1 MDMDMGMDMDMDMD
15 MGMGTAVQAITITT
29 TTTNLADITPIPFSP
44 KHMHGLPILQRP
56 NLTPAEKLYWEN
68 YNTTTFF
75 TTDLGKPKALQ
86 CHVSTLML
94 CLLLIYPICLV
105 YNNKH
110 TLKYHFA
117 FLTLNQILFIISFL
131 SLSVYVS
138 TFPNSDVWY
147 PHNIYFKVF
156 TMLFICVTVHYIFS
170 LILTRSNPVISNFK
184 NEYIALDDLHLDT
197 TTTTTTPTTHNN
209 SNSNNNN
216 DHNNDSFLDHD
227 METIT
232 PPSNDTAD
240 LRHGTGSKFPQT
252 GFEYSNSSTG
262 IKIMYYIVNFLNL
275 LLLLFM
281 AVDFCIGLAIGNLFG
296 KEKRIFNLL
305 AHWIKGGVFVVL
317 GVISLGRYCG
327 IGKEYGW
334 AWNPIIFTK
343 KQLDYGGFISKICS
357 ARGTITME
365 GVESGLILF
374 YGCTNVFLE
383 HLAGAGGPWTAK
395 DLQHVSIA
403 FMYIGTGLCG
413 VLIEIQLNKWRFAKC
428 KELFKDQIMEEEEN
442 EIVAANPG
450 YSPNPFPT
458 LTIFWTGILMS
469 QHAQASELSTK
480 VHVQWGLL
488 LSYGSFFRLL
498 TYLMFYLKPT
508 KYQKPTRPIPE
519 LITSFCLICGGI
531 IFMEST
537 DQVIEAMEYR
547 GFTPLFTCNISVGVS
562 MLLMAW
568 LMILYM
574 WKQRL
579 ARGNEI

>member
-1 MDMDMGMDMDMDMD
+1 MNMNVNVDMDMNMD
-15 MGMGTAVQAITITT
+15 TEAALQAAVTT
-29 TTTNLADITPIPFSP
+29 DLANITPIPFAP
-44 KHMHGLPILQRP
+44 KHLHGLPILQRP
-56 NLTPAEKLYWEN
+56 SLTPAERLYWEN
-68 YNTTTFF
+68 YNITTFF

-105 YNNKH
+105 YNNNNNKH
-110 TLKYHFA
+110 IVKYYIS
-117 FLTLNQILFIISFL
+117 FLTLNQLLFIIAFI
-131 SLSVYVS
+131 SLSVYVT
-138 TFPNSDVWY
+138 TFPNSDIWY

-156 TMLFICVTVHYIFS
+156 TLLFICVTIHYIFS
-170 LILTRSNPVISNFK
+170 LILTRSNLIISNLK
-184 NEYIALDDLHLDT
+184 NEYIALHDLHLNT
-197 TTTTTTPTTHNN
+197 TALTTHKD
-209 SNSNNNN
+209 N
-216 DHNNDSFLDHD
+216 DHSFDDFLEHD
-227 METIT
+227 IESLT
-232 PPSNDTAD
+232 PPNNGSTD
-240 LRHGTGSKFPQT
+240 LRHGTNSNLSKHTFDND
-252 GFEYSNSSTG
+252 NSAIG
-262 IKIMYYIVNFLNL
+262 IKIMYYFVNFFNL

-281 AVDFCIGLAIGNLFG
+281 TADFCIGLAIGNLFG

-305 AHWIKGGVFVVL
+305 AHCIKGGVFVIL
-317 GVISLGRYCG
+317 GIVSLGRYCG
-327 IGKEYGW
+327 IGQEYGW

-343 KQLDYGGFISKICS
+343 KQLVSDGLASNILFP
-357 ARGTITME
+357 RDTITME
-365 GVESGLILF
+365 SIESGLILL
-374 YGCTNVFLE
+374 YGSTNVFLE

-413 VLIEIQLNKWRFAKC
+413 VLIEIQLNKWRFEKC
-428 KELFKDQIMEEEEN
+428 KELFKNQIEVGEEN
-442 EIVAANPG
+442 EIVAASPG

-469 QHAQASELSTK
+469 QHAQASNLSTK
-480 VHVQWGLL
+480 VHTQWGLL
-488 LSYGSFFRLL
+488 FSYGSFFRLL
-498 TYLMFYLKPT
+498 TYLICYVKPT
-508 KYQKPTRPIPE
+508 NNQKPMRPISE

-547 GFTPLFTCNISVGVS
+547 GFTSLFTCNISVGLS

-579 ARGNEI
+579 TKENNKI

>member
-1 MDMDMGMDMDMDMD
+1 MDMDMDMD
-15 MGMGTAVQAITITT
+15 MRIETALQATITT
-29 TTTNLADITPIPFSP
+29 SLATIAPIPFAP
-44 KHMHGLPILQRP
+44 KHVHGLPILQRP
-56 NLTPAEKLYWEN
+56 NLTPAERLYWES

-86 CHVSTLML
+86 CHVSTLLL

-105 YNNKH
+105 YNNRH
-110 TLKYHFA
+110 TMKYYIS
-117 FLTLNQILFIISFL
+117 FLTLNQILFIISFI
-131 SLSVYVS
+131 SLSVYVF
-138 TFPNSDVWY
+138 TFPNSDIWY

-156 TMLFICVTVHYIFS
+156 TLLFICVTVHYIFS

-184 NEYIALDDLHLDT
+184 NEYIALCDLHLDT
-197 TTTTTTPTTHNN
+197 TASTIPTTHND
-209 SNSNNNN
+209 N
-216 DHNNDSFLDHD
+216 DHNTDDFLEHD
-227 METIT
+227 VETLT
-232 PPSNDTAD
+232 PHNSEVTN
-240 LRHGTGSKFPQT
+240 LRHGTSSNLSKTNFD
-252 GFEYSNSSTG
+252 YSNSLIG
-262 IKIMYYIVNFLNL
+262 IKIMYYFVKFFNL
-275 LLLLFM
+275 FLLLFIT
-281 AVDFCIGLAIGNLFG
+281 VDFFIGLAIGNLFG

-305 AHWIKGGVFVVL
+305 AHWIKGGVFVSL
-317 GVISLGRYCG
+317 GIISLGRYCG
-327 IGKEYGW
+327 IGQEYGW
-334 AWNPIIFTK
+334 AWNPIIFTR
-343 KQLDYGGFISKICS
+343 KQLVSDGFESSIFFP
-357 ARGTITME
+357 RGTITME
-365 GVESGLILF
+365 GIESALILF
-374 YGCTNVFLE
+374 YGSTNVFLE

-413 VLIEIQLNKWRFAKC
+413 VLVEIQLNKWRFEKC
-428 KELFKDQIMEEEEN
+428 KGLFKDQIEEGPEN

-469 QHAQASELSTK
+469 HHAQASDLSTK
-480 VHVQWGLL
+480 IHTQWGLL

-498 TYLMFYLKPT
+498 TYLIFYLKPT
-508 KYQKPTRPIPE
+508 NNQKPTRPILE

-547 GFTPLFTCNISVGVS
+547 GFTSLFTCNISVGVS
-562 MLLMAW
+562 VLFMAW

-579 ARGNEI
+579 AKENKI